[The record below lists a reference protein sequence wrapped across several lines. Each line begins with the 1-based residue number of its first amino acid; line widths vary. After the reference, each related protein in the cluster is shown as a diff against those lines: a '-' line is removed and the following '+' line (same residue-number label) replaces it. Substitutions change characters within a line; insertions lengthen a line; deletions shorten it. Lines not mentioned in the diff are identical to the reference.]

1 MTHELRNTREA
12 IDEEPKT
19 TVGAISGPEAADHF
33 LPPRACAD
41 LIEHALPDLRRARDR
56 IQYVPRNRQLSRI
69 VAELEDVMMGMRT
82 ERHY

>member
-12 IDEEPKT
+12 IDEERPN
-19 TVGAISGPEAADHF
+19 EAADHF
-33 LPPRACAD
+33 LPPRAVAD

-56 IQYVPRNRQLSRI
+56 IQFVPRNRQLSRI

>member
-1 MTHELRNTREA
+1 MSNTDEA
-12 IDEEPKT
+12 K
-19 TVGAISGPEAADHF
+19 DHF

-56 IQYVPRNRQLSRI
+56 IQFVPHNRKI
-69 VAELEDVMMGMRT
+69 AGAIAELETMMALLRT